1 MIRHALSIVVIAAL
15 LGGLAT
21 PVAAQMVILVRHA
34 EKADGSSDP
43 DLSEA
48 GRARAEAL
56 SVALAGAGIDQVL
69 VTPLKRTAQTAGP
82 AAQAGGTGPEVVA
95 IDGGT
100 EAHVSAVA
108 ARARQAG
115 AEETVLITGHSNT
128 VPLIARLLGAE
139 GIADMPECE
148 YDRLI
153 VLRLRT
159 DGADAVVGRY
169 GEPSECPAG

>member
-1 MIRHALSIVVIAAL
+1 MIRHSLSIAFVAVL
-15 LGGLAT
+15 LGGMAT
-21 PVAAQMVILVRHA
+21 PVAAQTVILVRHA
-34 EKADGSSDP
+34 EKADVSSDP

-56 SVALAGAGIDQVL
+56 SVALAVAGIDLVL
-69 VTPLKRTAQTAGP
+69 VTSLKRTAQTAGP
-82 AAQAGGTGPEVVA
+82 AAEAAGIMPEAVS

-128 VPLIARLLGAE
+128 VPLIARLLG
-139 GIADMPECE
+139 CLL
-148 YDRLI
+148 Y
-153 VLRLRT
+153 T
-159 DGADAVVGRY
+159 S
-169 GEPSECPAG
+169 PSPRD